1 MAPFP
6 VASSGRSSTDEPDR
20 LVPRD
25 IEAALGAMRREGLS
39 QSSIHQTFTLL
50 NGTYKWARRNR
61 YLTHNPMTDTEE
73 PRSTAV
79 PHEVVPPDV
88 GDLRRLLETALAQE
102 HDFGVL
108 CYLGAVTG
116 MRRGELAGLR
126 WDRVDLVEGRI
137 RVEVT
142 VNDAGG
148 QVVIDNFTKT
158 RKTRAVSIDAR
169 TIALLIDHRDA
180 MAERAAIA
188 GTEIAPDGFV
198 FIHSPSCAAPVRPEY
213 LTRRMRQLRKHL
225 GLDAADIDTTLQAL
239 RHWTQTTLTEA
250 GYDSRQVAARG
261 GHSEQVM
268 RSVYVHRTTAAEEQ
282 MSAHLGS
289 ILTDEA

>member
-1 MAPFP
+1 
-6 VASSGRSSTDEPDR
+6 
-20 LVPRD
+20 
-25 IEAALGAMRREGLS
+25 MRREGLS